1 MPFLMPSLTLNN
13 VSFCEMLS
21 HNFSQATSTKCPFC
35 YCPLKSWRIRLRV
48 SSVMVHVWFTGII
61 VWISLIIFLN
71 RMLQSWHKIMN
82 LKKHTKKGNILS
94 IKKCGVVDIKGVQLY
109 PLEIEFKDIECH
121 AYWLTDELA
130 MTPYFF
136 RSEEECDKIYR
147 FMQTWYFCHN
157 QYLNAVHSE
166 WFHEWIKMDG
176 F

>member
-94 IKKCGVVDIKGVQLY
+94 IKNVELWTTR
-109 PLEIEFKDIECH
+109 ECNCILWRLNSRILSAMH
-121 AYWLTDELA
+121 TGWLMSWPWHPISLGQRRNVTKYIVSCVPNRHDH
-130 MTPYFF
+130 F
-136 RSEEECDKIYR
+136 C
-147 FMQTWYFCHN
+147 CHN
-157 QYLNAVHSE
+157 CLNESHS
-166 WFHEWIKMDG
+166 D
-176 F
+176 